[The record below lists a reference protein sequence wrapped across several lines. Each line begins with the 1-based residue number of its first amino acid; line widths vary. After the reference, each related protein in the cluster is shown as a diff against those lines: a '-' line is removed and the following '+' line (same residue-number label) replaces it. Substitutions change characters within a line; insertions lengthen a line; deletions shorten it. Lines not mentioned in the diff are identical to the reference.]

1 MREIPLCGGAVSDM
15 LISAKADAIDSE
27 GDDTMA
33 LGEVIRKYRKIKG
46 MTQEEMAERLGV
58 TASAVNKWENG
69 NSCPDIS
76 LLAPIA
82 RLLGISL
89 DTLLSFRAELTKEE
103 IGELL
108 AEAQQ
113 RLEETEYA
121 DAFLWAKGQ
130 IEQYPDCEQLI
141 LQMALCF
148 DAYRVVHG
156 AAEAEAYD
164 GYFCGL
170 YERLLESR
178 EEGIRMRAAD
188 ALVGFY
194 RRKKNYPLAE
204 KYLEYFSIQNPERK
218 RNLAQ
223 IYGETGR
230 IQEAYRTY
238 EELLFADY
246 QRISAE
252 VYGMY
257 LLAMK
262 EGDRETAERLV
273 SKQAELARC
282 FEMGRYYEV
291 SAGLELAT
299 MEKDE
304 ARVLELM
311 KEMLSSVEEIG
322 AFRNAWLY
330 RHMEFRKMEER
341 FPAEMK
347 EKLLQ
352 CFRDEETYG
361 FLKENKGWK
370 ELVKE

>member
-1 MREIPLCGGAVSDM
+1 MS
-15 LISAKADAIDSE
+15 
-27 GDDTMA
+27 
-33 LGEVIRKYRKIKG
+33 LGEVIRKYRKTEG
-46 MTQEEMAERLGV
+46 MTQEEMADRLGV
-58 TASAVNKWENG
+58 TASAVNKWERG
-69 NSCPDIS
+69 NSYPDIT

-82 RLLGISL
+82 RLLHISL
-89 DTLLSFRAELTKEE
+89 DTLLSFRAELTKKE
-103 IGELL
+103 IGEILT
-108 AEAQQ
+108 EAQE
-113 RLEETEYA
+113 RLKEEAYE
-121 DAFLWAKGQ
+121 DAFSWAKRQ
-130 IEQYPDCEQLI
+130 ISQYPDCEQLI

-148 DAYRVVHG
+148 DAYRVVHEV
-156 AAEAEAYD
+156 AEEESYD
-164 GYFCGL
+164 RYFCTQ
-170 YERLLESR
+170 YERLLESG
-178 EEGIRMRAAD
+178 EEGMRMQAAD

-194 RRKKNYPLAE
+194 RRKKDYPQAE
-204 KYLEYFSIQNPERK
+204 KYLEYFSMQNPERK

-252 VYGMY
+252 LYGMY
-257 LLAMK
+257 LLALK
-262 EGDRETAERLV
+262 EEDMELAHRLA
-273 SKQAELARC
+273 SKEAELARC

-299 MEKDE
+299 MEKDAE
-304 ARVLELM
+304 RVLAMM

-322 AFRNAWLY
+322 GFRDSWLY

-347 EKLLQ
+347 EKLLE

-361 FLKENKGWK
+361 FLKENKDWK
-370 ELVKE
+370 ELVKG